1 MLVIALI
8 IAQVSFAQVSKNL
21 GDFDELK
28 VFDQISV
35 EIVPSDE
42 NKIEITGKRSQD
54 VEVVNNNGQLK
65 IRMKLEKLLSGE
77 DVVIKLYSSGLRSI
91 DVSEGS
97 YVESAAT
104 LSQSSLELI
113 AKEGGQIKLNV
124 ELKKLNVKAVTGGRV
139 IVSGSA
145 DNQDINIGT
154 GGKVEAKELVT
165 TQTSVKISAGGEAD
179 VNATDLVD
187 ANIKAGGDVTVYGN
201 PKEINEKTTLGGSVR
216 RAKQ

>member
-35 EIVPSDE
+35 EIVPSNE